1 MEWIILIGV
10 WLIAF
15 FLIYLGIRTGTFRKR
30 IEGSK
35 EYINN
40 FKKENWIVKILIV
53 LVLGILL
60 VGYLAFR
67 IWIG

>member
-30 IEGSK
+30 IESLK
-35 EYINN
+35 EAIND
-40 FKKENWIVKILIV
+40 FKKENWTAKIIMILI
-53 LVLGILL
+53 LGIFI

-67 IWIG
+67 FWIG

>member
-1 MEWIILIGV
+1 MEWIILIGI

-30 IEGSK
+30 IESLK
-35 EYINN
+35 EAIND
-40 FKKENWIVKILIV
+40 FKKENWTAKIIMILI
-53 LVLGILL
+53 LGIFI

-67 IWIG
+67 FWIG